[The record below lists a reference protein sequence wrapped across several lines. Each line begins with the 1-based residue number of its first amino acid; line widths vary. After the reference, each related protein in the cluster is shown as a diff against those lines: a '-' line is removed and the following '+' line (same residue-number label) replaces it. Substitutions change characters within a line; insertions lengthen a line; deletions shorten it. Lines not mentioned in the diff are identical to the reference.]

1 MKNEKPPWREKQN
14 KLLPKC
20 YCFCPALRS
29 LVTWHGPALKM
40 PARKP
45 ARPVLRAFGVSFFF
59 VRSALKKK
67 RTGIHKMLLYSFIF
81 SPQIVHRKKE
91 KQTTKNNVKVK
102 KEKKR
107 KNPPCPLKKTLMK
120 MKKNERL
127 IEKKTCSFPLLTF
140 FDRMMI
146 FLLNCERRKV

>member
-1 MKNEKPPWREKQN
+1 MKNLLEEKNKTSYCQNATAFVQRSARLSRDTGLRLKCPPVS
-14 KLLPKC
+14 P
-20 YCFCPALRS
+20 PA
-29 LVTWHGPALKM
+29 PF
-40 PARKP
+40 
-45 ARPVLRAFGVSFFF
+45 LRALGVSFFF

-102 KEKKR
+102 NER

-120 MKKNERL
+120 MKKMKDWL
-127 IEKKTCSFPLLTF
+127 KKKTCSFPLLTF

>member
-1 MKNEKPPWREKQN
+1 MKNLLEEKNKTSYCQNATAFVQRSARLSRDTGLRLKCPPVS
-14 KLLPKC
+14 P
-20 YCFCPALRS
+20 P
-29 LVTWHGPALKM
+29 G
-40 PARKP
+40 
-45 ARPVLRAFGVSFFF
+45 RPVLRALGVSFFF

-107 KNPPCPLKKTLMK
+107 KNPPCPLKKNTDE
-120 MKKNERL
+120 N
-127 IEKKTCSFPLLTF
+127 EKK
-140 FDRMMI
+140 
-146 FLLNCERRKV
+146 